1 MGGGDLNMKKS
12 WHPVLLVNQERVW
25 KAEKSANEEKKM
37 LAQLRKEREEERQLA
52 ELQRLQE
59 STTGKKRV
67 EKMDW
72 MYAAPGNEGGA
83 LGGQKL
89 GDREMEEYLLGKK
102 RVDEVLAR
110 GDKDVGAT
118 HKDFI
123 AVQNANSARDTASK
137 IREDPLL
144 AIKKQEQAAL
154 AALMNRPDIRKQ
166 LKAAKK
172 DKSGSGKDKEDKEER
187 KARKRA
193 EKEQRRARRHDK
205 RDRSPRSDYSD
216 DRDRDRDRRY
226 SRSSYDRDRDDRR
239 RRDYDR
245 DRSRSR
251 SISPK
256 RERDD
261 RDYRRSERRYRDDS
275 PRGSRRGDERDRDR
289 SRDRYRDERDR
300 HSRRDD
306 DRNGSRNGSY
316 RNHNNERNGNGDR
329 YNDKDGHSR
338 DREREDRD
346 DPRIPPPRHYPDS
359 SRDRDVKP
367 HPSRPSALDMADR
380 PTSSRQPP
388 AHASQLN
395 GHSNSTNG
403 TNGTNGAN
411 GNGQSLDDMRAARL
425 AAMQSSATELYDQRT
440 KSLAERAEA
449 DRRESERD
457 EKMRAKYGQ
466 EQANAGFFKQQ
477 SGMNLSETLS
487 RRGGKGLLKDI

>member
-59 STTGKKRV
+59 ATTGKKRV
-67 EKMDW
+67 DKMDW

-89 GDREMEEYLLGKK
+89 GEREMEEYLLGKK
-102 RVDEVLAR
+102 RVDEVLGR

-123 AVQNANSARDTASK
+123 AVQNANNPRDMASK

-172 DKSGSGKDKEDKEER
+172 EQKETKEEKEERRAKKKADKEER
-187 KARKRA
+187 RARKHDRHGH
-193 EKEQRRARRHDK
+193 ESRRD

-216 DRDRDRDRRY
+216 DYYRDKRSHRRD
-226 SRSSYDRDRDDRR
+226 SYDRDREERR
-239 RRDYDR
+239 RRDHDR

-256 RERDD
+256 RERDG
-261 RDYRRSERRYRDDS
+261 RGYSRDDS
-275 PRGSRRGDERDRDR
+275 STRRHRDERSPRRDSDRRRDDRDR
-289 SRDRYRDERDR
+289 NEYR
-300 HSRRDD
+300 RRDD
-306 DRNGSRNGSY
+306 DR
-316 RNHNNERNGNGDR
+316 
-329 YNDKDGHSR
+329 HSVK
-338 DREREDRD
+338 REDDRDSGRRDSGERD
-346 DPRIPPPRHYPDS
+346 DPRIPPPRNFPTNGHS
-359 SRDRDVKP
+359 SDTRDIKP
-367 HPSRPSALDMADR
+367 FNRPPRPSALDMADQ
-380 PTSSRQPP
+380 PTSSLSSSSRRPP
-388 AHASQLN
+388 PPSN
-395 GHSNSTNG
+395 GHSNGNT
-403 TNGTNGAN
+403 
-411 GNGQSLDDMRAARL
+411 NGQSLDEMRAARL
-425 AAMQSSATELYDQRT
+425 AAMQSSANEIYDQRT
-440 KSLAERAEA
+440 KTLAERAEK
-449 DRRESERD
+449 DRLETERD
-457 EKMRAKYGQ
+457 EKLRSKYGQ
-466 EQANAGFFKQQ
+466 EQATAGFFKQQ
-477 SGMNLSETLS
+477 TGMNLSESLQ
-487 RRGGKGLLKDI
+487 RRAGKGLLRDI

>member
-59 STTGKKRV
+59 ASTGKKRV

-123 AVQNANSARDTASK
+123 ALQNANSARDTASK

-172 DKSGSGKDKEDKEER
+172 EKSGKEYKEER
-187 KARKRA
+187 RARKKA
-193 EKEQRRARRHDK
+193 EKEDRRSKRHDK
-205 RDRSPRSDYSD
+205 RDRSPLSDYSD
-216 DRDRDRDRRY
+216 NRDRRH

-239 RRDYDR
+239 RREYER
-245 DRSRSR
+245 NRSRSV
-251 SISPK
+251 SPK
-256 RERDD
+256 RERDEK
-261 RDYRRSERRYRDDS
+261 DYGRSERRYRDDS
-275 PRGSRRGDERDRDR
+275 PRQSRNRDDRDRSR

-300 HSRRDD
+300 HRDRDD
-306 DRNGSRNGSY
+306 NLIGSGSRGGSDRNGGSH
-316 RNHNNERNGNGDR
+316 RHDHRNGNG
-329 YNDKDGHSR
+329 HV
-338 DREREDRD
+338 REREERD
-346 DPRIPPPRHYPDS
+346 DPRIPPPRQYSDS
-359 SRDRDVKP
+359 SRDIKP

-380 PTSSRQPP
+380 PTTSSSHSRHTPS
-388 AHASQLN
+388 SQSN
-395 GHSNSTNG
+395 GNHSST
-403 TNGTNGAN
+403 N
-411 GNGQSLDDMRAARL
+411 GNGQSLDEMRAARL
-425 AAMQSSATELYDQRT
+425 AAMQSSATQLYDQRT

-449 DRRESERD
+449 ERRESEKD

-466 EQANAGFFKQQ
+466 EQANAAFFKQQ

>member
-59 STTGKKRV
+59 ATTGKKRV

-83 LGGQKL
+83 LGGQKI
-89 GDREMEEYLLGKK
+89 GEREMEEYLLGKK

-110 GDKDVGAT
+110 GDKDVGAS

-144 AIKKQEQAAL
+144 AIRKQEQAAL
-154 AALMNRPDIRKQ
+154 QALMNRPDIRKQ

-172 DKSGSGKDKEDKEER
+172 EKESKEER
-187 KARKRA
+187 KARKKA
-193 EKEQRRARRHDK
+193 EKEGKRSKRHDK
-205 RDRSPRSDYSD
+205 DKRSPRSDYSD
-216 DRDRDRDRRY
+216 ERDRRH
-226 SRSSYDRDRDDRR
+226 RRDSYDRR
-239 RRDYDR
+239 R
-245 DRSRSR
+245 DRSRSF
-251 SISPK
+251 SPK

-261 RDYRRSERRYRDDS
+261 RDYGSRKRYRDESPARRDDRDRRRDDDSRGRYRDD
-275 PRGSRRGDERDRDR
+275 RDNRRDDRDR
-289 SRDRYRDERDR
+289 RRDDIDGHRRD
-300 HSRRDD
+300 RRDD
-306 DRNGSRNGSY
+306 DRNGHRNDY
-316 RNHNNERNGNGDR
+316 R
-329 YNDKDGHSR
+329 DG
-338 DREREDRD
+338 DRD
-346 DPRIPPPRHYPDS
+346 DPRIPPPRQYPS
-359 SRDRDVKP
+359 ESRDIKP

-380 PTSSRQPP
+380 PTTSSRSHPQPP
-388 AHASQLN
+388 SAN
-395 GHSNSTNG
+395 G
-403 TNGTNGAN
+403 N

-425 AAMQSSATELYDQRT
+425 AAMQSSATEMYDQRT
-440 KSLAERAEA
+440 KTLAQRAEE
-449 DRRESERD
+449 DRKESERD

-466 EQANAGFFKQQ
+466 EQASAGFFKQQ

-487 RRGGKGLLKDI
+487 RRAGKGLLKDI